1 MKNLWILDLNTGKL
15 TVYNR
20 VEMSPEGAANVILR
34 KAMLNEGFERY
45 HKHSRSE
52 YVTSWVDDLQEVSE
66 EDMDIDTAIEICADR
81 LVFGG
86 DIHIIDHNKE
96 EVDYYFRAETYQKII
111 DILTESVRQT
121 A

>member
-1 MKNLWILDLNTGKL
+1 MKKLQILDLNTGKL

-20 VEMSPEGAANVILR
+20 VEMTPEGAANVILK
-34 KAMLNEGFERY
+34 KAMINEGFERY

-52 YVTSWVDDLQEVSE
+52 YVTTWIDDLQELE
-66 EDMDIDTAIEICADR
+66 EDEVDMDTAIEVCADR

-86 DIHIIDHNKE
+86 DIHIIDQNT
-96 EVDYYFRAETYQKII
+96 EVEYDFRVQTYNKII
-111 DILTESVRQT
+111 GILTDSVHQT